1 MTELYALERAAAEK
15 NENSRLIFLI
25 HGYGSNEEDL
35 FGFAPELPAN
45 DHIISLRAPYD
56 LYYGSFAWYAI
67 NFDANENKFSDLV
80 QAAQSRDLLKETIE
94 RYQAARDFS
103 TDRTVVIG
111 FSQGAILSY
120 ALALS
125 YPETV
130 PNIAA
135 LSGYLNTEIVLET
148 RENSFEKT
156 RIFASHG
163 IVDQVIP
170 IDWARKAPE
179 KLTALGIRHEF
190 HEYAAGHGVAPQNFF
205 DLLDWLKKV

>member
-1 MTELYALERAAAEK
+1 MSELYALERAAAEK

-80 QAAQSRDLLKETIE
+80 QAAQSRDLLRETIK
-94 RYQAARDFS
+94 RYQERLGYSAEK
-103 TDRTVVIG
+103 TIVIG

-130 PNIAA
+130 QNIAA
-135 LSGYLNTEIVLET
+135 LSGYLNLEIVLEMK
-148 RENSFEKT
+148 EISFEKI

-163 IVDQVIP
+163 MVDQVIP

-179 KLTALGIRHEF
+179 KLAALGIHHEF
-190 HEYAAGHGVAPQNFF
+190 REYPAGHGVAPQNFF
-205 DLLDWLKKV
+205 DLLAWLKRI